1 MRFGATEEV
10 FTGFRVTREKPIL
23 LLWLGLVFAIT
34 SALTLALAYP
44 AFVQLM
50 TYVATVQ
57 AGHEPSQDEM
67 MSLMGHYG
75 RILMFGMPLSLAG
88 MSFVMPAI
96 VRAVLNPEDS
106 RFGYLRLGRDE
117 LNTFV
122 VLLVMTL
129 ACITLLFAG
138 GMLMRLGEAMGGVA
152 AGLLTGLVVALA
164 MAVAAAWLA
173 VKFSLAVPITVAE
186 KRIGLAESFRM
197 TKGHFWPLLGMGLL
211 ALVLSLGVSLL
222 VNIVAIPFGAMSGGG
237 YGPITGGAVSA
248 ISVAGMIGTVLLSIL
263 VSAAQSLI
271 IYAPFASVYRLI
283 KAN

>member
-1 MRFGATEEV
+1 MRFGVTEEV

-34 SALTLALAYP
+34 SALTIALAYP

-50 TYVATVQ
+50 TYLPTVQ
-57 AGHEPSQDEM
+57 AGHEPSQDEV
-67 MSLMGHYG
+67 MSLMGYYG
-75 RILMFGMPLSLAG
+75 RILMVGIPLSLAG
-88 MSFVMPAI
+88 MSVVMPAI

-117 LNTFV
+117 LNSFV

-129 ACITLLFAG
+129 AWITLLFAG
-138 GMLMRLGEAMGGVA
+138 VMLMGLGAMGGVA
-152 AGLLTGLVVALA
+152 TGLLTGLVVVLA

-211 ALVLSLGVSLL
+211 TLVLSLGVSLL

-237 YGPITGGAVSA
+237 YGPITGSGVTA

-283 KAN
+283 KGS